1 MRFLFYLI
9 IFYFFYAVLKKIL
22 LYFKSINNQ
31 DLNTNYKRNSTKR
44 KEKREIVEA
53 DFEEI
58 NDKK

>member
-1 MRFLFYLI
+1 MRFLIYLI

-31 DLNTNYKRNSTKR
+31 DLNTNYKRNPTKR